1 MSHLPYLGLFIN
13 GESPRGYLLRTAF
26 NNGYTTIGELAA
38 RLGADT
44 NPAFQNTLLGK
55 SDIVLKLLAIHEK
68 TADNIKDAFY
78 KQIKGVTKTSDIIIH
93 ENRVPYKLLRSK
105 GHHICWQCLKEHNHI
120 STDFDINV
128 VDVCTKHKTYLQH
141 MCSAC
146 SKPFNWRNTD
156 HRSCNCPVTKNDALL
171 ILNCDGAERVAL
183 AINMSETHYLS
194 KLMDLLKA
202 LRHHKSA
209 DKIERNNTLNMAVR
223 MLEGDSGVI
232 TRYLRDEQKKHPG
245 IPLRVLISPLIALGY
260 EDIEKKV
267 NDSLMQFSKDYPSK
281 CENCECKSKYLT
293 TTEVM
298 ICLEISS
305 STLNKLCQNQLINAS
320 NTDTRKSKV
329 FPYENMC
336 QFFRKFIPTSGAI
349 KETDNL
355 QPISYTAP
363 GNSLIEKLKD
373 VQSGKISTVKVNQ
386 AKGLTGIFLV
396 EIPSIT
402 NLKIDRP
409 DLMTS
414 SQVAMY
420 LNVYPDAIRSISK
433 TELLKPYLTVATQPF
448 FHTQDIELFDKK
460 YVFAGSLAR
469 KYQIDPRDIVNR
481 LRANNIKEVSGPKID
496 GTITPLYVRDD
507 VERNDLF
514 SIRYSDYRERYS
526 HNTKYSRSNTPQNL
540 TAKAIAKLLG
550 VAVNKII
557 KIEKYGLL
565 SQISLNDINDKRR
578 VYSQDSYVRTLQWF
592 SKAKELG
599 DLAAELGL
607 NKWHLTR
614 LFITTKYVQPLT
626 LSINNQLLSIDD
638 QKKIKDH
645 VSFFCTCS
653 EADKFHSAPDKHFH
667 NLVKSNRFPIVSKKD
682 YLCDTEMILL
692 YWNDVKNYKF

>member
-1 MSHLPYLGLFIN
+1 MKDLPYLGLFIK

-26 NNGYTTIGELAA
+26 YNGYTTIGELAV
-38 RLGADT
+38 RLGANT
-44 NPAFQNTLLGK
+44 NPAYQNTLLGK
-55 SDIVLKLLAIHEK
+55 SDIVEKLVAIHDK
-68 TADNIKDAFY
+68 TSDNIMDAFY

-93 ENRVPYKLLRSK
+93 ENRVPFKLLRSK
-105 GHHICWQCLKEHNHI
+105 CHHICWQCLKDNNHI
-120 STDFDINV
+120 SAAFDISV
-128 VDVCTKHKTYLQH
+128 VDVCIKHKTYLQYSCTT
-141 MCSAC
+141 CSR
-146 SKPFNWRNTD
+146 PFNWRNTG
-156 HRSCNCPVTKNDALL
+156 HKSCNCPVTENDAPLV
-171 ILNCDGAERVAL
+171 LNCDGAERVAL
-183 AINMSETHYLS
+183 AINKSETHYLG
-194 KLMDLLKA
+194 KLLGVLKA
-202 LRHHKSA
+202 LRHHRSA
-209 DKIERNNTLNMAVR
+209 DKIERNNLLNQAVR
-223 MLEGDSGVI
+223 MLDGESDVF
-232 TRYLRDEQKKHPG
+232 TNYLLDEQKKYPG
-245 IPLRVLISPLIALGY
+245 IPVRVLISPLIALGY

-267 NDSLMQFSKDYPSK
+267 SDSLLQFSEDYPSK
-281 CENCECKSKYLT
+281 CKNCECKSKYLT
-293 TTEVM
+293 TTEAM

-305 STLNKLCQNQLINAS
+305 GTLNKLCQNQLIHAS
-320 NTDTRKSKV
+320 STDTRKSKV

-336 QFFRKFIPTSGAI
+336 QFFRKFIPTSEAI
-349 KETDNL
+349 KETDKL

-386 AKGLTGIFLV
+386 AKGLTGIFLI
-396 EIPSIT
+396 EIPSIS
-402 NLKIDRP
+402 NLKMDRP

-414 SQVAMY
+414 SQAAMY

-433 TELLKPYLTVATQPF
+433 TEFLEPYLTVATQPF
-448 FHTQDIELFDKK
+448 FHTQDIEIFDKK
-460 YVFAGSLAR
+460 YVFAASLAR

-481 LRANNIKEVSGPKID
+481 LRAKKINEVSGPKID
-496 GTITPLYVRDD
+496 GTLTPLYVRDE

-526 HNTKYSRSNTPQNL
+526 HNTKYSRSNTPQHL

-550 VAVNKII
+550 IAVNKII

-565 SQISLNDINDKRR
+565 NQIPLDDINDKRR
-578 VYSQDSYVRTLQWF
+578 VYSQDSYDKTLQWF

-599 DLAAELGL
+599 DLATELGI

-626 LSINNQLLSIDD
+626 LSIDNQLLSLDD
-638 QKKIKDH
+638 QKKINDH
-645 VSFFCTCS
+645 VSIFCTCS
-653 EADKFHSAPDKHFH
+653 EADKFRSAPDKHFH